1 MERKD
6 CKFGSKCYKINK
18 ACPFNHDFI
27 NGPPSIRECKF
38 GMACRKVNS
47 GCTFSHSMMISD
59 GNTGRVKPTENCKYG
74 EKCHRNDCKFLHQ
87 EGRYKDGTCI

>member
-47 GCTFSHSMMISD
+47 GCTFSHSMIISD
-59 GNTGRVKPTENCKYG
+59 GNAGRVKPTINCIFGKNCQ
-74 EKCHRNDCKFLHQ
+74 KADCKF
-87 EGRYKDGTCI
+87 